1 MRRTRMDFV
10 QLGVH
15 EPFQGGS
22 VASPPKQSPSPL
34 GHNDSMRRPRKVPP
48 PKPLSRARE
57 RARASWIF
65 SSVLLAVLVAV
76 VWFAPERLAGFK
88 QQLVAIFA
96 ALLAGFMAYF
106 LTGDLGIERSWLR
119 ASGGL
124 GAFALLLFLWPK
136 LAPASGPDVYRLR
149 VTVLAPEGHPR
160 EDAELRSSVGGE
172 QKKVQGG
179 WEVDIPASALP
190 ADRKVTLYADRL
202 PSNLHGSREVILDK
216 DFQPAVTV
224 ELKEDSS
231 VKVFGKVKDGEGRPV
246 EGARVWVKD
255 YPSESVTTSQRGE
268 FTLNAHAPL
277 DQMVLLHVKKLEIE
291 PPPQGQP
298 AGRPATLILDRQ

>member
-1 MRRTRMDFV
+1 M
-10 QLGVH
+10 
-15 EPFQGGS
+15 S
-22 VASPPKQSPSPL
+22 
-34 GHNDSMRRPRKVPP
+34 RPRKVPP

-149 VTVLAPEGHPR
+149 VTVLGPQGQPVEN
-160 EDAELRSSVGGE
+160 AEVRSSAGGE
-172 QKKVQGG
+172 QKKFQGG
-179 WEVDIPASALP
+179 WEVDVPASTLP
-190 ADRKVTLYADRL
+190 ADRKVTVYADKTFQ
-202 PSNLHGSREVILDK
+202 HGSREVVLDK

-224 ELKEDSS
+224 ELREDRSA
-231 VKVFGKVKDGEGRPV
+231 KVSGTVQDLEGHAV
-246 EGARVWVKD
+246 EGARV
-255 YPSESVTTSQRGE
+255 SVVGHDAE
-268 FTLNAHAPL
+268 AVFTRSDGGFVLPAHVSAT
-277 DQMVLLHVKKLEIE
+277 QTVRLHVEKEGFTPEELEH
-291 PPPQGQP
+291 PVSGP
-298 AGRPATLILDRQ
+298 ALLRLGRP